1 MLFKRENELNFNCE
15 SCGSCCKHFNVNVTH
30 LDIKRILENR
40 SDLTVE
46 DFVTTTFSDDKED
59 NESFISTYG
68 KRNLALKKKKDSKEC
83 LFLDGNRCSIHF
95 FKPLV
100 CRVWPFGYENGK
112 ISWIKEHRGFI
123 KKVCQHTM
131 KEGSNDPEELKKLVL
146 WHYKERKLLAKITQ
160 KWNDEKKKELDSG
173 DTFTNIYDKDFI
185 DFILKEI
192 SYQSDTEKELEY
204 DELFLEKILKVFS
217 ENMRVEAITETKS
230 SLIYEDLKDIDLSLN
245 LYIQEQFIDSF
256 FSSDN
261 LEKIKNILN
270 AKYSYSNHL
279 YQKNK
284 LILLLE
290 NKIVVINVIN
300 FNKFYELLPFDT
312 KVIYNPYKIE
322 LKLLT
327 FKEQKIEELSRL
339 KSEFD
344 IYMYKLKNIIETN
357 NLFDSKYLFEHIV
370 HNILIPTI
378 YWINGRTFSIQ
389 EVNILK
395 NKTDDLYSFLMESS
409 FISQNYNVEDL
420 KTLSLKL
427 QDIFTKN
434 LELSLNE

>member
-40 SDLTVE
+40 SDLTVK

-131 KEGSNDPEELKKLVL
+131 KEGANDPEELKKLVL

-256 FSSDN
+256 FSKDN

-290 NKIVVINVIN
+290 DKIVIINIIN
-300 FNKFYELLPFDT
+300 FNKFYESLPFDT

-344 IYMYKLKNIIETN
+344 VYMYKLKNIIETN

-370 HNILIPTI
+370 HKILIPAI

-427 QDIFTKN
+427 QDIFTRN